1 MEFPAERLIALL
13 PVPIHSS
20 IDAKIGDRN
29 MGTKVSSVLKHK
41 GRDVVTVAPQQTVA
55 WVVKVLAQ
63 NRIGAVPVISE
74 EGQLIGII
82 SERDIIRGMSEH
94 ADAVLALAVDQLMTR
109 GVKTCSP
116 EDQLVDL
123 MEVMTLQRIR
133 HLPVIQNG
141 ALHGIVSIGD
151 VVKQRLEEVQSEAE
165 ELRRYIR
172 SP

>member
-1 MEFPAERLIALL
+1 
-13 PVPIHSS
+13 
-20 IDAKIGDRN
+20 

-41 GRDVVTVAPQQTVA
+41 GHDVVTVAPQQIVA
-55 WVVKVLAQ
+55 SVVKVLAQ
-63 NRIGAVPVISE
+63 NRIGAVPVINE
-74 EGQLIGII
+74 GGQLIGII

-94 ADAVLALAVDQLMTR
+94 AGAVLTLPAEQLMTR
-109 GVKTCSP
+109 DVKTCSS
-116 EDQLVDL
+116 EDQLVDI

>member
-1 MEFPAERLIALL
+1 
-13 PVPIHSS
+13 
-20 IDAKIGDRN
+20 

-41 GRDVVTVAPQQTVA
+41 GHDVVTVAPQQTVA
-55 WVVKVLAQ
+55 SVVKVLAQ
-63 NRIGAVPVISE
+63 NRIGAVPVINE
-74 EGQLIGII
+74 EAQLIGII

-94 ADAVLALAVDQLMTR
+94 ADAVLTLPAEQLMTR
-109 GVKTCSP
+109 DVKTCSS

-133 HLPVIQNG
+133 HLPVIENG

-151 VVKQRLEEVQSEAE
+151 VVKQRLEEDQSEAE